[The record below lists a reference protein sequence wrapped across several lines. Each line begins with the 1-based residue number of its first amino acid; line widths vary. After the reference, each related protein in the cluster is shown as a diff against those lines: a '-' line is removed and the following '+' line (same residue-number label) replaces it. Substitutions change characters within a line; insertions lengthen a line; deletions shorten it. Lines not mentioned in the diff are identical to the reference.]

1 MLMIT
6 VLFVR
11 TVTRKSIMAK
21 HIIYNECYIIKFN
34 NHSYE
39 AFILNA
45 DDDVEFKFFTNLSNV
60 KHWID
65 KYNVPNNG

>member
-1 MLMIT
+1 MDLSVKIAILRNT
-6 VLFVR
+6 
-11 TVTRKSIMAK
+11 MAK
-21 HIIYNECYIIKFN
+21 HIIYHECCIIKFN

-45 DDDVEFKFFTNLSNV
+45 DDDVEFKFFTNLSDA

>member
-1 MLMIT
+1 
-6 VLFVR
+6 
-11 TVTRKSIMAK
+11 MAK
-21 HIIYNECYIIKFN
+21 HIIYNESYIIKFN

-45 DDDVEFKFFTNLSNV
+45 DDDVEFKFFTNLSDAKN
-60 KHWID
+60 WID

>member
-1 MLMIT
+1 
-6 VLFVR
+6 
-11 TVTRKSIMAK
+11 MAK

-45 DDDVEFKFFTNLSNV
+45 DDDVPVFAIGTPKISNRPINDV
-60 KHWID
+60 A
-65 KYNVPNNG
+65 

>member
-1 MLMIT
+1 
-6 VLFVR
+6 
-11 TVTRKSIMAK
+11 MAK

-45 DDDVEFKFFTNLSNV
+45 DEDVEFKFFTNLSDA